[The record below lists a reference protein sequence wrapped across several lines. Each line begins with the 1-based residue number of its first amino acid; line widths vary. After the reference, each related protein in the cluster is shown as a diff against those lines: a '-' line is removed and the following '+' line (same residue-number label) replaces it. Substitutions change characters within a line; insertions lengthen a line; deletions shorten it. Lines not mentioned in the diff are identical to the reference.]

1 MQRREESRMRVLAV
15 VAIVLFGCAVMT
27 WIDGVLR
34 PPYAVKSAVK
44 VLLFL
49 ALPLGC
55 ARIDG
60 SFSWK
65 TLFSAPRGAILR
77 AAALGAAVFFTILL
91 AAFLLRGVLDLG
103 AIESLLG
110 ENAGVTGENFLFVAL
125 YISLCNSLLEEFFF
139 RGFAFFLLRDSAGRG
154 FAYAFSALSFAFYHT
169 AMMLGW
175 FSLPLFLLAL
185 FGLAAGGGIFNWL
198 DEHSGSIFPSWAV
211 HICANLAINSVG
223 VVMFGLV

>member
-1 MQRREESRMRVLAV
+1 MQKRVESRMRVLAAV
-15 VAIVLFGCAVMT
+15 VIVLVGCAVMT

-49 ALPLGC
+49 ALPLVY
-55 ARIDG
+55 ARIDEN
-60 SFSWK
+60 FSWK
-65 TLFSAPRGAILR
+65 ALFSAPRGTILR
-77 AAALGAAVFFTILL
+77 AAALGGAVFYAILL
-91 AAFLLRGVLDLG
+91 AAFLLRGVLDLD
-103 AIESLLG
+103 AIESQLG
-110 ENAGVTGENFLFVAL
+110 ENAGVSGENFLFVAL

-139 RGFAFFLLRDSAGRG
+139 RGFAFFALRDRAGRS
-154 FAYAFSALSFAFYHT
+154 FAYAFSALSFALYHT

-185 FGLAAGGGIFNWL
+185 FGLAAGGVIFNWL
-198 DEHSGSIFPSWAV
+198 DERSGSIFPSWAV

-223 VVMFGLV
+223 AAMFGLV